1 MNTQLG
7 KGRRGKPVDSET
19 TENWTQVANS
29 THRDPNP
36 KDKSLIR
43 KTYLHLRDSSL
54 RLWHRFLIKPG
65 DFEPT
70 ENWMQVAGTIQETQ
84 TQRS

>member
-1 MNTQLG
+1 MCIYIYIYIYIYMNTQLG

-43 KTYLHLRDSSL
+43 KNISTSKGFQST
-54 RLWHRFLIKPG
+54 F
-65 DFEPT
+65 
-70 ENWMQVAGTIQETQ
+70 VA
-84 TQRS
+84 SFSY